1 MYEFISDNI
10 NKSNLAIIFPREI
23 SVMPQIQ

>member
-1 MYEFISDNI
+1 MSEFTSDDI
-10 NKSNLAIIFPREI
+10 NKSNLAIIFPTEI